1 MEKERIPPV
10 IAGTAFIL
18 TFILWFSFFRLKT
31 SFDTVDII
39 AEGSYLGA
47 VLISFFL
54 VLKLN
59 IFPLTLGW
67 GFFAWGLLID
77 FLDEFTHEP
86 DFLSVE
92 LEAAVT
98 TFGLV
103 MVAVGILK
111 AVTAL
116 KREIA
121 LRESVQEKLEE
132 ERNTFKTYYDTVGA
146 IIVAIDQ
153 QGKVKFINKRGCE
166 ILGISEE
173 EIIGKRWFDYFI
185 PQKVRKE
192 VESVFK
198 ELLEGKER
206 KYEYFE
212 NPILTKTGEER
223 IIRWHNRVVREKD
236 GKVREIVASGED
248 VTEQKRMQKALWQER
263 YILDQLINN
272 LPDSIYFKD
281 KNCRF
286 TKVNVAKAEHAGLS
300 PQEMVGKT
308 DFDLYPEDEAK
319 KMFEDDQK
327 VMRFKRPIINKIE
340 RATHKGRKKR
350 WVSVTKLPLLD
361 EQGNVTGIMGIS
373 RDITKQKEKED
384 RLSYMATHDL
394 LTGLPNRVLF
404 EDRLD
409 LTILRAKRNKE
420 KFFIMLLDLDDFKRV
435 NDTFGHSAGDALL
448 KQIAERLKSVLRK
461 TDTVARMGGDEFLIL
476 LPDTKTT
483 KDAELVAGKILSV
496 FNQPFSIN
504 SHMVS
509 ITPSIG
515 IVMFPDNGEDK
526 ETLLR
531 NADIAMYRAKLEGK
545 ANYRYYEDL

>member
-1 MEKERIPPV
+1 MRRERIPPV
-10 IAGTAFIL
+10 VAGTAFIL

-121 LRESVQEKLEE
+121 LRESIQEKLEE

-146 IIVAIDQ
+146 IIVAVDQ

-173 EIIGKRWFDYFI
+173 EIIGERWFDYFI

-198 ELLEGKER
+198 GLLEGKER

-212 NPILTKTGEER
+212 NTILTKTGEER

-248 VTEQKRMQKALWQER
+248 VTEQKRMQEALWQER

-448 KQIAERLKSVLRK
+448 K
-461 TDTVARMGGDEFLIL
+461 
-476 LPDTKTT
+476 
-483 KDAELVAGKILSV
+483 
-496 FNQPFSIN
+496 
-504 SHMVS
+504 
-509 ITPSIG
+509 
-515 IVMFPDNGEDK
+515 
-526 ETLLR
+526 
-531 NADIAMYRAKLEGK
+531 
-545 ANYRYYEDL
+545 